1 MINRGERM
9 IKNEKIIISSLIIIG
24 IVVLSFSFFQVFKP
38 KALNAQETVNVFLE
52 AGITEQ
58 PDLAKG
64 ATIEND
70 VKQFAT
76 GIIQEKEWIISNRWN
91 VEPEVDLTNEESKDI
106 LEAIDPWKN
115 KTKFYTECTYQD
127 DEKAVVLIT
136 YEVLDTRFI
145 YTECKKILKNNKNVI
160 ELANNRDEKTY
171 IKLVTPYV
179 INAYKTVLKSDIPV
193 QENKFPVVCRFNKKD
208 NKWEIEELSK
218 LKGGISLQNGT
229 YTVKFIDILK

>member
-1 MINRGERM
+1 M

-106 LEAIDPWKN
+106 LEAIDPWKTKQSFIRN
-115 KTKFYTECTYQD
+115 VPIKTM
-127 DEKAVVLIT
+127 
-136 YEVLDTRFI
+136 
-145 YTECKKILKNNKNVI
+145 KKPL
-160 ELANNRDEKTY
+160 
-171 IKLVTPYV
+171 
-179 INAYKTVLKSDIPV
+179 
-193 QENKFPVVCRFNKKD
+193 F
-208 NKWEIEELSK
+208 
-218 LKGGISLQNGT
+218 
-229 YTVKFIDILK
+229 